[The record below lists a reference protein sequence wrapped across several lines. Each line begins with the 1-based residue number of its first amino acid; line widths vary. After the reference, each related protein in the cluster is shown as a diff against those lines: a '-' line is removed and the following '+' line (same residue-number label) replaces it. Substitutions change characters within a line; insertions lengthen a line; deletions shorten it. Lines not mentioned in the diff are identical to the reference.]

1 MEISEI
7 KQQLN
12 IQTVLN
18 YYGIKS
24 DKNGMANC
32 PFHSDKTPSF
42 QVYPK
47 SNTYCCFSS
56 NCSAGTGDQI
66 QFIELQE
73 KQGKHQA
80 LLKAKELLG
89 SVAPTSN
96 NSLAKEKEE
105 NLNEIFQKLKQN
117 VNKSPRAKQY
127 IESRNLTLQNLE
139 VGFNANSYKDLKNCI
154 VFPLKDKFNN
164 VVSLYGRS
172 LSKGHYYTAN
182 RKGLFPKY
190 PPAETRKLILTESI
204 IDAVTLLQQKEITQ
218 EYEVLALYGTNGL
231 TEEHTEGIRELKHLK
246 EIVLFFDGDHA
257 GHEANKKYTE
267 QFKTQDSTFKISSV
281 ETPQG
286 EDINSL
292 LDGHSSEILTE
303 LLKNRKP
310 YLNGSENKQTSFSSI
325 EIDNIHEQETAKKD
339 QVQKGFSATLNCENP
354 DYITYQ
360 KGDLKCVLLG
370 GISIQ
375 QIDRLRV
382 TLLLERVP
390 KLSPLHSIRQ
400 SGLDL
405 YNDSFVEKFGRT
417 AAEKLE
423 VGTTEIR
430 LIIAELIEELEKYRL
445 SQIENKQEVKPQFR
459 ILNNQQKEAA
469 LKYLKAPKL
478 LKRTNEDIGKS
489 GMIGE
494 EVNRLLMY
502 LVFTSRLR
510 ENPLNIIC
518 LGASG
523 TGKTH
528 LQEKVA
534 ELIPENDIIDA
545 TALSDN
551 ALYYFERTALKH
563 KLIVIEDMDG
573 AENVLYQLR
582 ELMSKKKLSKQVVI
596 KDSKGNMRTIQTQTE
611 GPICVT
617 GTTTQ
622 ERIYEDN
629 ANRSLLLYLDGSKK
643 HQEKIMDYQRSL
655 SAGKINSVLETQTKE
670 LFKDLQSL
678 LKPIRIVNPYAE
690 QLKIPQEVFKPLRSN
705 AHYLQF
711 IECITFYHQYQREVK
726 TNEQTGEQFIET
738 NFEDIAAANAL
749 LKDVL
754 LAKADE
760 LSGACR
766 KFFEVLKH
774 HLKQEKACGEHG
786 RTKQSFYAKDIRAAL
801 RISPTTLKRYLYQ
814 LQLNDYIKI
823 VGGDKFRKGYE
834 YEVINYEE
842 YSELQNNIKT
852 ALDKALEEIKKQ

>member
-1 MEISEI
+1 MLGVKAES
-7 KQQLN
+7 LN
-12 IQTVLN
+12 
-18 YYGIKS
+18 
-24 DKNGMANC
+24 D
-32 PFHSDKTPSF
+32 
-42 QVYPK
+42 
-47 SNTYCCFSS
+47 
-56 NCSAGTGDQI
+56 
-66 QFIELQE
+66 
-73 KQGKHQA
+73 
-80 LLKAKELLG
+80 
-89 SVAPTSN
+89 
-96 NSLAKEKEE
+96 
-105 NLNEIFQKLKQN
+105 IFQKLKQN

-127 IESRNLTLQNLE
+127 IESRNLILQNLE
-139 VGFNANSYKDLKNCI
+139 VGFNAQAYKDLKNCI
-154 VFPLKDKFNN
+154 IFPLKDKFNN

-190 PPAETRKLILTESI
+190 PSAETRKLILTESI
-204 IDAVTLLQQKEITQ
+204 IDAATLLQQKEISQ
-218 EYEVLALYGTNGL
+218 EYEVLALYGTNGF
-231 TEEHTEGIRELKHLK
+231 TQEHTEVIKGLKHLK
-246 EIVLFFDGDHA
+246 EIVLFFDGDEA
-257 GHEANKKYTE
+257 GRKATANYEK
-267 QFKTQDSTFKISSV
+267 QFRTQHSTLKISLV
-281 ETPQG
+281 ETPKG

-303 LLKNRKP
+303 LLNSRK
-310 YLNGSENKQTSFSSI
+310 NGSTKRQLKIEEAKPIQNDSI
-325 EIDNIHEQETAKKD
+325 KTIDEQEEAKEED
-339 QVQKGFSATLNCENP
+339 QLPAVAHRLNTENP
-354 DYITYQ
+354 DYITYE

-445 SQIENKQEVKPQFR
+445 SQIESKREVKPEFR
-459 ILNNQQKEAA
+459 ILNKQQKEVA

-478 LKRTNEDIGKS
+478 LKRTNADIGKS

-551 ALYYFERTALKH
+551 ALYYFDRTALKH

-629 ANRSLLLYLDGSKK
+629 ANRSLLLYLDGSKQ

-655 SAGKINSVLETQTKE
+655 SAGKINSMLETQTKE
-670 LFKDLQSL
+670 MFKDIQSL

-690 QLKIPQEVFKPLRSN
+690 QLRIPQEVFKPLRSN

-726 TNEQTGEQFIET
+726 INEQTGEQYIET
-738 NFEDIAAANAL
+738 DLEDIAAANAL

-754 LAKADE
+754 LDKADE

-766 KFFEVLKH
+766 AFFEVLKH
-774 HLKQEKACGEHG
+774 HLKKEK
-786 RTKQSFYAKDIRAAL
+786 KQSFYAKDIRAAL

-852 ALDKALEEIKKQ
+852 ALDKALEKIKKQ